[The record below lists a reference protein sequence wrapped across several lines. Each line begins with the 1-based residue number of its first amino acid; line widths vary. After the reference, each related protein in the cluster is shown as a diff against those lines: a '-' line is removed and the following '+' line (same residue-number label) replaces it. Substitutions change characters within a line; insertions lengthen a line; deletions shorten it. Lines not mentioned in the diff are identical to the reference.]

1 MYGIGNI
8 SATLT
13 DILIPNA
20 GIGDVPYLSDNL
32 GKTANQRKRNN
43 VSAKEFAQIFNS
55 NILNDYPV
63 TPLKIDI
70 KLPNGGL
77 YTAIAKTLE
86 DAQSIAYKEYVLG
99 NPFFI
104 RDDVDTLVL
113 MFDYDSNGK
122 PYFANEH
129 TYMLY
134 MPKNIDYQTQEKFTI
149 KKRRLP
155 KGEPFLSNKQAA
167 AKKAYDNAHKIKPT
181 DVFRLYT
188 EDSPRLHF
196 AAEKVAEH
204 LFDVPLTRSNII
216 NVIDNMQL
224 VMDLPGYQ
232 VPSDDEVL
240 ETIKTRIVDGLGKP
254 TIKLEFET
262 NSELAD
268 FLSSNKQS
276 KQYAPYTDVT
286 ATETPTAANAKAKSK
301 IRNGIL
307 MPADD
312 SSTFPEPPTASALPP
327 SPTTPKSL
335 PPSSKQPTPGL
346 PSFNKVFKNPDG
358 IYFGERRIGDYGT
371 INDNLRYINLYID
384 KNYGI
389 ARNIFIY
396 AEKIFPNAVVVV
408 CFVKDGKWKFYLE
421 RKKYQDAVRKYLPK
435 FYVNGVSKY
444 IVIDDIPSVERLV
457 KAFEADGKNVVLIYR
472 NIVDDINDVPSTPVA
487 LPPSPTTP
495 TNPNAFDTPDWDDIY
510 KRLYDSYHWNSFD
523 PENSATYSIKEFKN
537 LYAYALDRLPEDR
550 KQDFTTKFVNY
561 VYEIA
566 RLNAAAP
573 SAAVTGRGGISAK
586 QAAKY
591 NAANDRYMEKR
602 AHFTDWIK
610 NYIDKANRIEQRQT
624 FVAMSQD
631 QKEDAR
637 FEEIKKN
644 VDYFAALLR
653 NRAQVPS
660 YSITNARQNL
670 QSKIENE
677 AYKGNVELVERL
689 LEYMRPLNVY
699 TNRSS
704 VWTLADVARKKREKY
719 QAAEQKFEEQNND
732 ENADYQ
738 VYFDTNE
745 DRVKIY
751 FNSIPSEQIRSWLKS
766 HNFKWSPR
774 NKAWQRQITTDS
786 RYVVNQFNELYKAG
800 TLKGLGK
807 PTIKLE
813 FEDNADLMSL
823 FDTDGINGFTVND
836 KPADIFNCPESAL
849 QTQGYKP
856 TYRRLP
862 DYSHLIDSADGRK
875 TLKGYGFDRATL
887 DELINACK
895 HYPQVARLADHLKD
909 PAGDP
914 LQSAFNVWHWL
925 HTNIRYAYDTPGEE
939 EIRTPARVWADRESG
954 VDCDCLAVMTA
965 CLLLNMGLNPQF
977 EIVAFNNEPT
987 FSHIYVNLDGAAIDR
1002 VLPVFLA
1009 RPDHITK
1016 TQIMDIPVYQLS
1028 GIGGCDSLSG
1038 VYSSTLAK
1046 LQQGTATG
1054 EDINDF
1060 RKTQVLVT
1068 LRGIDDA
1075 AYSLAALLMPHVVTI
1090 ADDGTYYFDSTA
1102 MAQLATKLDH
1112 DLADLISSNAD
1123 ADTISQW
1130 IAAAAKQIDGAA
1142 SVTSNGGDDTIVVI
1156 INPKGATTRVI
1167 GQMVKSQTDTL
1178 TPLTQTAT
1186 ATDTAAQTYAQSATP
1201 AIMQTSAMPGVSPD
1215 GDTANEESD
1224 SNNWLWFAGIA
1235 AAFGIGAAVASNKKK
1250 RR

>member
-8 SATLT
+8 SATL
-13 DILIPNA
+13 N
-20 GIGDVPYLSDNL
+20 DV
-32 GKTANQRKRNN
+32 
-43 VSAKEFAQIFNS
+43 
-55 NILNDYPV
+55 
-63 TPLKIDI
+63 LK
-70 KLPNGGL
+70 
-77 YTAIAKTLE
+77 
-86 DAQSIAYKEYVLG
+86 
-99 NPFFI
+99 PF
-104 RDDVDTLVL
+104 
-113 MFDYDSNGK
+113 
-122 PYFANEH
+122 
-129 TYMLY
+129 
-134 MPKNIDYQTQEKFTI
+134 
-149 KKRRLP
+149 
-155 KGEPFLSNKQAA
+155 
-167 AKKAYDNAHKIKPT
+167 
-181 DVFRLYT
+181 
-188 EDSPRLHF
+188 
-196 AAEKVAEH
+196 
-204 LFDVPLTRSNII
+204 
-216 NVIDNMQL
+216 
-224 VMDLPGYQ
+224 
-232 VPSDDEVL
+232 
-240 ETIKTRIVDGLGKP
+240 DGLGKP
-254 TIKLEFET
+254 TIKLEFED
-262 NSELAD
+262 NAALAD

-312 SSTFPEPPTASALPP
+312 SRTFPEPPTASALPP
-327 SPTTPKSL
+327 TKTPPPL
-335 PPSSKQPTPGL
+335 PPAPTAKAL
-346 PSFNKVFKNPDG
+346 PEVDWRPDFPFGKLYFRYKNQYDDAILLFELDNVYSAYLSDAIMLSIALDLPFTKRGDIEICSFNKQDLQKNVESLVNKGYRVILIDLPD
-358 IYFGERRIGDYGT
+358 D
-371 INDNLRYINLYID
+371 L
-384 KNYGI
+384 
-389 ARNIFIY
+389 
-396 AEKIFPNAVVVV
+396 
-408 CFVKDGKWKFYLE
+408 
-421 RKKYQDAVRKYLPK
+421 RKKYGDGKIYSYTQPTAPNEPPVVKFTPKKPKQKEPEIEFDNVTYITRGMPAIIMDVPQSSISSKTYLNDWWNFAERKYHYPDDIVTFVQIEDK
-435 FYVNGVSKY
+435 DNGTHYSKY
-444 IVIDDIPSVERLV
+444 YQFFFKNRDKDFVLRNIRNKKNIILKDNFFIVTKLADIERIEDALLNDGNRHLV
-457 KAFEADGKNVVLIYR
+457 IIKPLIY
-472 NIVDDINDVPSTPVA
+472 DD
-487 LPPSPTTP
+487 
-495 TNPNAFDTPDWDDIY
+495 
-510 KRLYDSYHWNSFD
+510 
-523 PENSATYSIKEFKN
+523 
-537 LYAYALDRLPEDR
+537 
-550 KQDFTTKFVNY
+550 
-561 VYEIA
+561 
-566 RLNAAAP
+566 
-573 SAAVTGRGGISAK
+573 
-586 QAAKY
+586 
-591 NAANDRYMEKR
+591 
-602 AHFTDWIK
+602 
-610 NYIDKANRIEQRQT
+610 
-624 FVAMSQD
+624 
-631 QKEDAR
+631 
-637 FEEIKKN
+637 
-644 VDYFAALLR
+644 
-653 NRAQVPS
+653 
-660 YSITNARQNL
+660 
-670 QSKIENE
+670 
-677 AYKGNVELVERL
+677 
-689 LEYMRPLNVY
+689 
-699 TNRSS
+699 
-704 VWTLADVARKKREKY
+704 
-719 QAAEQKFEEQNND
+719 
-732 ENADYQ
+732 
-738 VYFDTNE
+738 
-745 DRVKIY
+745 
-751 FNSIPSEQIRSWLKS
+751 
-766 HNFKWSPR
+766 
-774 NKAWQRQITTDS
+774 
-786 RYVVNQFNELYKAG
+786 
-800 TLKGLGK
+800 GLGK

-823 FDTDGINGFTVND
+823 FDTDGISGFTVND

-862 DYSHLIDSADGRK
+862 DYSHLIDTADGRK

-925 HTNIRYAYDTPGEE
+925 HTNIRYAYDTPGAE
-939 EIRTPARVWADRESG
+939 EIRTPARVWADRERG

-965 CLLLNMGLNPQF
+965 CLLINMGLNPQF

-1028 GIGGCDSLSG
+1028 GIGGCDALSG

-1156 INPKGATTRVI
+1156 INPKCATTRVI

-1215 GDTANEESD
+1215 GDTANEDSD
-1224 SNNWLWFAGIA
+1224 SNNWWWIAGIA
-1235 AAFGIGAAVASNKKK
+1235 AAFGIGAAVASGNKKK
-1250 RR
+1250 KR

>member
-20 GIGDVPYLSDNL
+20 GIGDVPYLSYDL

-43 VSAKEFAQIFNS
+43 VSAKEFAQIFNY

-312 SSTFPEPPTASALPP
+312 SRTFPEPPTASALPP
-327 SPTTPKSL
+327 TKTPPPL
-335 PPSSKQPTPGL
+335 PPAPTA
-346 PSFNKVFKNPDG
+346 K
-358 IYFGERRIGDYGT
+358 
-371 INDNLRYINLYID
+371 
-384 KNYGI
+384 
-389 ARNIFIY
+389 
-396 AEKIFPNAVVVV
+396 
-408 CFVKDGKWKFYLE
+408 
-421 RKKYQDAVRKYLPK
+421 
-435 FYVNGVSKY
+435 
-444 IVIDDIPSVERLV
+444 
-457 KAFEADGKNVVLIYR
+457 
-472 NIVDDINDVPSTPVA
+472 A
-487 LPPSPTTP
+487 LPPYVEEKELSKYNTQIENYYIAKNKYPNHIIIFSYLGVGVSILDDATIVSIALDLPIYEATEKTFVQINGKNDGVLKAAEKLQRQGYNVVVLNSNMKPILVLEAKDATNEPPVVKFTPKKPTRKKP
-495 TNPNAFDTPDWDDIY
+495 EIEFDNIKYITRGMPAIWMDVPKSSITDHWLADWWEFAERKYHYPDDI
-510 KRLYDSYHWNSFD
+510 
-523 PENSATYSIKEFKN
+523 
-537 LYAYALDRLPEDR
+537 
-550 KQDFTTKFVNY
+550 V
-561 VYEIA
+561 
-566 RLNAAAP
+566 
-573 SAAVTGRGGISAK
+573 
-586 QAAKY
+586 
-591 NAANDRYMEKR
+591 
-602 AHFTDWIK
+602 
-610 NYIDKANRIEQRQT
+610 T
-624 FVAMSQD
+624 FVQID
-631 QKEDAR
+631 EKFNGR
-637 FEEIKKN
+637 FNKKYYQFFFKDRDKNFVMQNVKNPKN
-644 VDYFAALLR
+644 VISRDGGYFI
-653 NRAQVPS
+653 V
-660 YSITNARQNL
+660 T
-670 QSKIENE
+670 
-677 AYKGNVELVERL
+677 
-689 LEYMRPLNVY
+689 
-699 TNRSS
+699 
-704 VWTLADVARKKREKY
+704 TLADIERIEDALLDDGNRHLVIIEPHIY
-719 QAAEQKFEEQNND
+719 DD
-732 ENADYQ
+732 E
-738 VYFDTNE
+738 T
-745 DRVKIY
+745 
-751 FNSIPSEQIRSWLKS
+751 
-766 HNFKWSPR
+766 
-774 NKAWQRQITTDS
+774 
-786 RYVVNQFNELYKAG
+786 
-800 TLKGLGK
+800 LGK

-823 FDTDGINGFTVND
+823 FDTDGISGLTVND

-939 EIRTPARVWADRESG
+939 EIRTPARVWADREIG

-965 CLLLNMGLNPQF
+965 CLLINMGLNPQF
-977 EIVAFNNEPT
+977 EIVAFNDEPT

-1028 GIGGCDSLSG
+1028 GIGGCDALNG

-1235 AAFGIGAAVASNKKK
+1235 AAFGIGAAVASGNKKK

>member
-20 GIGDVPYLSDNL
+20 GIGDVPYVSYDL

-167 AKKAYDNAHKIKPT
+167 AKKAYDNAHKIKPA

-268 FLSSNKQS
+268 FLSSNKQN

-286 ATETPTAANAKAKSK
+286 ATETPAANAKAKSK

-312 SSTFPEPPTASALPP
+312 SRTFPEPPAASALPP
-327 SPTTPKSL
+327 TKTPPPLPTAPTAKAL
-335 PPSSKQPTPGL
+335 PEYKGHA
-346 PSFNKVFKNPDG
+346 
-358 IYFGERRIGDYGT
+358 IG
-371 INDNLRYINLYID
+371 
-384 KNYGI
+384 
-389 ARNIFIY
+389 
-396 AEKIFPNAVVVV
+396 
-408 CFVKDGKWKFYLE
+408 
-421 RKKYQDAVRKYLPK
+421 
-435 FYVNGVSKY
+435 
-444 IVIDDIPSVERLV
+444 
-457 KAFEADGKNVVLIYR
+457 VVL
-472 NIVDDINDVPSTPVA
+472 N
-487 LPPSPTTP
+487 
-495 TNPNAFDTPDWDDIY
+495 
-510 KRLYDSYHWNSFD
+510 
-523 PENSATYSIKEFKN
+523 
-537 LYAYALDRLPEDR
+537 
-550 KQDFTTKFVNY
+550 
-561 VYEIA
+561 
-566 RLNAAAP
+566 
-573 SAAVTGRGGISAK
+573 
-586 QAAKY
+586 
-591 NAANDRYMEKR
+591 
-602 AHFTDWIK
+602 
-610 NYIDKANRIEQRQT
+610 
-624 FVAMSQD
+624 
-631 QKEDAR
+631 
-637 FEEIKKN
+637 
-644 VDYFAALLR
+644 
-653 NRAQVPS
+653 
-660 YSITNARQNL
+660 
-670 QSKIENE
+670 
-677 AYKGNVELVERL
+677 
-689 LEYMRPLNVY
+689 PLNVTPVKY
-699 TNRSS
+699 TF
-704 VWTLADVARKKREKY
+704 ADG
-719 QAAEQKFEEQNND
+719 Q
-732 ENADYQ
+732 
-738 VYFDTNE
+738 DT
-745 DRVKIY
+745 
-751 FNSIPSEQIRSWLKS
+751 
-766 HNFKWSPR
+766 
-774 NKAWQRQITTDS
+774 T
-786 RYVVNQFNELYKAG
+786 LYKADDG
-800 TLKGLGK
+800 TLYTKFTLYDDLPYLEDFSYDEQTKILTLKWKYLILISGIKFYPTEYPEINYTFVCPAYNVEFLARNKWRKIMTANVPYVDYIKYFYDNTYKVFLREFSKKKVNKKLVSDLEILLQKFKNQLDVVTEGQPPATNEPPVVKFTPKKPKQKKPEIEFDNITYITRGMPAIIMDVPQSSISSKTYLNDWWNFAERKYHYPDDIVTFVQIEDKDNGTHYSKYYQFFFKNRDKDFVLRNIRNKKNIILKDDFFIVTKLADIERIEDALLNDGNRHLVIIKPLIYDDGLGK

-823 FDTDGINGFTVND
+823 FDTDGISGFTVND

-862 DYSHLIDSADGRK
+862 DYSHLIDTADGRK
-875 TLKGYGFDRATL
+875 TLKGYGFDSATL

-965 CLLLNMGLNPQF
+965 CLLLNMGLNPKF
-977 EIVAFNNEPT
+977 EIVAFNDEPT

-1028 GIGGCDSLSG
+1028 GIGGCDALSG

-1112 DLADLISSNAD
+1112 DLANLISSNAD

-1130 IAAAAKQIDGAA
+1130 IAAAAKQIDGAS

-1224 SNNWLWFAGIA
+1224 SNNWLWIAGIA

>member
-8 SATLT
+8 SATL
-13 DILIPNA
+13 N
-20 GIGDVPYLSDNL
+20 DV
-32 GKTANQRKRNN
+32 
-43 VSAKEFAQIFNS
+43 
-55 NILNDYPV
+55 
-63 TPLKIDI
+63 LK
-70 KLPNGGL
+70 
-77 YTAIAKTLE
+77 
-86 DAQSIAYKEYVLG
+86 
-99 NPFFI
+99 PF
-104 RDDVDTLVL
+104 
-113 MFDYDSNGK
+113 
-122 PYFANEH
+122 
-129 TYMLY
+129 
-134 MPKNIDYQTQEKFTI
+134 
-149 KKRRLP
+149 
-155 KGEPFLSNKQAA
+155 
-167 AKKAYDNAHKIKPT
+167 
-181 DVFRLYT
+181 
-188 EDSPRLHF
+188 
-196 AAEKVAEH
+196 
-204 LFDVPLTRSNII
+204 
-216 NVIDNMQL
+216 
-224 VMDLPGYQ
+224 
-232 VPSDDEVL
+232 
-240 ETIKTRIVDGLGKP
+240 DGLGKP
-254 TIKLEFET
+254 TIKLEFED
-262 NSELAD
+262 NAALAD
-268 FLSSNKQS
+268 FLTSNKQS

-312 SSTFPEPPTASALPP
+312 SRTFPEPPTASALPP
-327 SPTTPKSL
+327 TKTPPPL
-335 PPSSKQPTPGL
+335 PPAPTAKAL
-346 PSFNKVFKNPDG
+346 PEYKGNW
-358 IYFGERRIGDYGT
+358 T
-371 INDNLRYINLYID
+371 INDIVEYSRKEIGQEYVLFEDASNLHYHWAYLWYLDLNVVSNKEICILLRYNNYKENEIKQYID
-384 KNYGI
+384 IDTNCSNAKDFWQKNSKAFDLAKQLINVSPLVWRILQIYRPWKDVTGMNYYFDYKDFQLQYWFD
-389 ARNIFIY
+389 AGEEFYYQGFICR
-396 AEKIFPNAVVVV
+396 ISIDN
-408 CFVKDGKWKFYLE
+408 FVKQLEKSIVSIFREIDKVNDDDRWDMCFHIVLANDIITYVKGK
-421 RKKYQDAVRKYLPK
+421 
-435 FYVNGVSKY
+435 
-444 IVIDDIPSVERLV
+444 
-457 KAFEADGKNVVLIYR
+457 
-472 NIVDDINDVPSTPVA
+472 VPSGLSFNNYT
-487 LPPSPTTP
+487 
-495 TNPNAFDTPDWDDIY
+495 FDYASINGDIY
-510 KRLYDSYHWNSFD
+510 KDGDFFAVKIPTATNEPPVVKFTPKKPKQKKPEIEFDNVTYITRGMPAIIMDVPQSSISSTTYLNDWWNFAERKYHYPDDIVTFVQIEDKDNG
-523 PENSATYSIKEFKN
+523 THYSKYYQFFFKN
-537 LYAYALDRLPEDR
+537 RD
-550 KQDFTTKFVNY
+550 KDFVLRNIRNKKNIILKDNFFIVTKLADI
-561 VYEIA
+561 E
-566 RLNAAAP
+566 
-573 SAAVTGRGGISAK
+573 
-586 QAAKY
+586 
-591 NAANDRYMEKR
+591 
-602 AHFTDWIK
+602 
-610 NYIDKANRIEQRQT
+610 RIE
-624 FVAMSQD
+624 D
-631 QKEDAR
+631 
-637 FEEIKKN
+637 
-644 VDYFAALLR
+644 ALLNDG
-653 NRAQVPS
+653 NRH
-660 YSITNARQNL
+660 
-670 QSKIENE
+670 
-677 AYKGNVELVERL
+677 LVIIK
-689 LEYMRPLNVY
+689 PL
-699 TNRSS
+699 
-704 VWTLADVARKKREKY
+704 
-719 QAAEQKFEEQNND
+719 
-732 ENADYQ
+732 
-738 VYFDTNE
+738 
-745 DRVKIY
+745 IY
-751 FNSIPSEQIRSWLKS
+751 
-766 HNFKWSPR
+766 
-774 NKAWQRQITTDS
+774 DD
-786 RYVVNQFNELYKAG
+786 
-800 TLKGLGK
+800 GLGK

-823 FDTDGINGFTVND
+823 FDTDGINGLTVND

-862 DYSHLIDSADGRK
+862 DYSHLIDTADGRK

-887 DELINACK
+887 DELINACT

-965 CLLLNMGLNPQF
+965 CLLINMGLNPKF
-977 EIVAFNNEPT
+977 EIVAFNDEPT

-1028 GIGGCDSLSG
+1028 GIGGCDALSG

-1156 INPKGATTRVI
+1156 INPQGATTRVI

-1224 SNNWLWFAGIA
+1224 SNNWLWIAGIA

>member
-8 SATLT
+8 SATL
-13 DILIPNA
+13 N
-20 GIGDVPYLSDNL
+20 DV
-32 GKTANQRKRNN
+32 
-43 VSAKEFAQIFNS
+43 
-55 NILNDYPV
+55 
-63 TPLKIDI
+63 LK
-70 KLPNGGL
+70 
-77 YTAIAKTLE
+77 
-86 DAQSIAYKEYVLG
+86 
-99 NPFFI
+99 PF
-104 RDDVDTLVL
+104 
-113 MFDYDSNGK
+113 
-122 PYFANEH
+122 
-129 TYMLY
+129 
-134 MPKNIDYQTQEKFTI
+134 
-149 KKRRLP
+149 
-155 KGEPFLSNKQAA
+155 
-167 AKKAYDNAHKIKPT
+167 
-181 DVFRLYT
+181 
-188 EDSPRLHF
+188 
-196 AAEKVAEH
+196 
-204 LFDVPLTRSNII
+204 
-216 NVIDNMQL
+216 
-224 VMDLPGYQ
+224 
-232 VPSDDEVL
+232 
-240 ETIKTRIVDGLGKP
+240 DGLGKP
-254 TIKLEFET
+254 TIKLEFED
-262 NSELAD
+262 NAALAD
-268 FLSSNKQS
+268 FLTSNKQS

-312 SSTFPEPPTASALPP
+312 STTPEPPTASALPP
-327 SPTTPKSL
+327 TKTPPPL
-335 PPSSKQPTPGL
+335 PPAPTAKAL
-346 PSFNKVFKNPDG
+346 PPH
-358 IYFGERRIGDYGT
+358 IWT
-371 INDNLRYINLYID
+371 
-384 KNYGI
+384 
-389 ARNIFIY
+389 
-396 AEKIFPNAVVVV
+396 P
-408 CFVKDGKWKFYLE
+408 LE
-421 RKKYQDAVRKYLPK
+421 RQIKEIKKKYPDALLLFRVGDFFEAWGGDAITISIALNLPITKRLGTSMIGIPYNALDKYLPK
-435 FYVNGVSKY
+435 LVKQGYKVAICEQLEDANATNKIITKNGVLPVQASTETLDSYYKHLNNENFFGAIDDLESIIANKDFFSQYVSSFGLAKLLNSLYNSIIKYKEKYGHVLDTDEYIANVITALQSKCNITEDRFIRLKDDAIQYYKQIPVAKSTKNEPPVVKFTPKKPKQKEPEIEFDNVTYITRGMPAIIMDVPQSSISSKTYLNDWWNFAERKYHYPDDIVTFVQIEDKDNGTHYSKYYQFFFKNRDKDFVLRNIRNKKNIIFKDDFFIVTKLADIEQIENALLDDGNRHLVIIKPLIYDDGLDEPQPEPTTPEVEPQPKKETIVDRSSEREHVLKQAQDIIYTDNVETTYLAPDIPVKTFYLDDLLNVSAIVPFFKHKYGNDVLVGNIGGTKKKPIITFVFDDAVKVGKLLKQRVRGNNAY
-444 IVIDDIPSVERLV
+444 IVIDKNILPSIRKIKDVY
-457 KAFEADGKNVVLIYR
+457 DLI
-472 NIVDDINDVPSTPVA
+472 
-487 LPPSPTTP
+487 
-495 TNPNAFDTPDWDDIY
+495 
-510 KRLYDSYHWNSFD
+510 LY
-523 PENSATYSIKEFKN
+523 
-537 LYAYALDRLPEDR
+537 EDH
-550 KQDFTTKFVNY
+550 V
-561 VYEIA
+561 
-566 RLNAAAP
+566 
-573 SAAVTGRGGISAK
+573 
-586 QAAKY
+586 
-591 NAANDRYMEKR
+591 
-602 AHFTDWIK
+602 
-610 NYIDKANRIEQRQT
+610 
-624 FVAMSQD
+624 
-631 QKEDAR
+631 
-637 FEEIKKN
+637 
-644 VDYFAALLR
+644 
-653 NRAQVPS
+653 
-660 YSITNARQNL
+660 
-670 QSKIENE
+670 
-677 AYKGNVELVERL
+677 
-689 LEYMRPLNVY
+689 
-699 TNRSS
+699 
-704 VWTLADVARKKREKY
+704 
-719 QAAEQKFEEQNND
+719 
-732 ENADYQ
+732 
-738 VYFDTNE
+738 
-745 DRVKIY
+745 
-751 FNSIPSEQIRSWLKS
+751 
-766 HNFKWSPR
+766 
-774 NKAWQRQITTDS
+774 
-786 RYVVNQFNELYKAG
+786 
-800 TLKGLGK
+800 KGLGK

-823 FDTDGINGFTVND
+823 FDTDGISGLTVND

-862 DYSHLIDSADGRK
+862 DYSHLIDTADGRK

-965 CLLLNMGLNPQF
+965 CLLLNMGLNPKF

-1028 GIGGCDSLSG
+1028 GIGGCDALSG

-1215 GDTANEESD
+1215 GDTADEDSD
-1224 SNNWLWFAGIA
+1224 SNTWLWIAGISA
-1235 AAFGIGAAVASNKKK
+1235 ALGIGAAVMGDKKKKK

>member
-8 SATLT
+8 SATL
-13 DILIPNA
+13 N
-20 GIGDVPYLSDNL
+20 DV
-32 GKTANQRKRNN
+32 
-43 VSAKEFAQIFNS
+43 
-55 NILNDYPV
+55 
-63 TPLKIDI
+63 LK
-70 KLPNGGL
+70 
-77 YTAIAKTLE
+77 
-86 DAQSIAYKEYVLG
+86 
-99 NPFFI
+99 PF
-104 RDDVDTLVL
+104 
-113 MFDYDSNGK
+113 
-122 PYFANEH
+122 
-129 TYMLY
+129 
-134 MPKNIDYQTQEKFTI
+134 
-149 KKRRLP
+149 
-155 KGEPFLSNKQAA
+155 
-167 AKKAYDNAHKIKPT
+167 
-181 DVFRLYT
+181 
-188 EDSPRLHF
+188 
-196 AAEKVAEH
+196 
-204 LFDVPLTRSNII
+204 
-216 NVIDNMQL
+216 
-224 VMDLPGYQ
+224 
-232 VPSDDEVL
+232 
-240 ETIKTRIVDGLGKP
+240 DGLGKP
-254 TIKLEFET
+254 TIKLEFED
-262 NSELAD
+262 NAALAD
-268 FLSSNKQS
+268 FLTSNKQS

-312 SSTFPEPPTASALPP
+312 SRTFPEPPTASALPP
-327 SPTTPKSL
+327 TKTPPPL
-335 PPSSKQPTPGL
+335 PPAPTAKAL
-346 PSFNKVFKNPDG
+346 PEYKGNW
-358 IYFGERRIGDYGT
+358 T
-371 INDNLRYINLYID
+371 INDIVEYSRKEIGQEYVLFEDASNLHYHWAYLWYLDLNVVSNKEICILLRYNNYKENEIKQYID
-384 KNYGI
+384 IDTNCSNAKEFWQKNSKAFDLAKQLINVSPLVWRILQIYRPWKDVTGMNYYFDYKDFQLQYWFD
-389 ARNIFIY
+389 AGEEFYYQGFICR
-396 AEKIFPNAVVVV
+396 ISIDN
-408 CFVKDGKWKFYLE
+408 FVKQLEKSIVSIFREIDKVNDDDRWDMCFHIVLANDIITYVKGK
-421 RKKYQDAVRKYLPK
+421 
-435 FYVNGVSKY
+435 
-444 IVIDDIPSVERLV
+444 
-457 KAFEADGKNVVLIYR
+457 
-472 NIVDDINDVPSTPVA
+472 VPSGLSFNNYT
-487 LPPSPTTP
+487 
-495 TNPNAFDTPDWDDIY
+495 FDYASINGDIY
-510 KRLYDSYHWNSFD
+510 KDGDFFAVKIPTATNEPPVVKFTPKKPKQKKPEIEFDNVTYITRGMPAIIMDVPQSSISSKTYLNDWWNFAERKYHYPDDIVTFVQIEDKDNG
-523 PENSATYSIKEFKN
+523 THYSKYYQFFFKN
-537 LYAYALDRLPEDR
+537 RD
-550 KQDFTTKFVNY
+550 KDFVLRNIRNKKNIILKDDFFIVTKLADI
-561 VYEIA
+561 E
-566 RLNAAAP
+566 
-573 SAAVTGRGGISAK
+573 
-586 QAAKY
+586 
-591 NAANDRYMEKR
+591 
-602 AHFTDWIK
+602 
-610 NYIDKANRIEQRQT
+610 RIE
-624 FVAMSQD
+624 D
-631 QKEDAR
+631 
-637 FEEIKKN
+637 
-644 VDYFAALLR
+644 ALLDDG
-653 NRAQVPS
+653 NRH
-660 YSITNARQNL
+660 
-670 QSKIENE
+670 
-677 AYKGNVELVERL
+677 LVIIK
-689 LEYMRPLNVY
+689 PL
-699 TNRSS
+699 
-704 VWTLADVARKKREKY
+704 
-719 QAAEQKFEEQNND
+719 
-732 ENADYQ
+732 
-738 VYFDTNE
+738 
-745 DRVKIY
+745 IY
-751 FNSIPSEQIRSWLKS
+751 
-766 HNFKWSPR
+766 
-774 NKAWQRQITTDS
+774 DD
-786 RYVVNQFNELYKAG
+786 
-800 TLKGLGK
+800 GLGK

-823 FDTDGINGFTVND
+823 FDTDGISGFTVND

-862 DYSHLIDSADGRK
+862 DYSHLIDTADGRK

-887 DELINACK
+887 DELINACQ

-965 CLLLNMGLNPQF
+965 CLLINMGLNPKF
-977 EIVAFNNEPT
+977 EIVAFNDEPT

-1028 GIGGCDSLSG
+1028 GIGGCDALSG

-1123 ADTISQW
+1123 ADTISKW

-1215 GDTANEESD
+1215 GDTADEESD
-1224 SNNWLWFAGIA
+1224 SNNWLWIAGIA

>member
-8 SATLT
+8 SATL
-13 DILIPNA
+13 N
-20 GIGDVPYLSDNL
+20 DV
-32 GKTANQRKRNN
+32 
-43 VSAKEFAQIFNS
+43 
-55 NILNDYPV
+55 
-63 TPLKIDI
+63 LK
-70 KLPNGGL
+70 
-77 YTAIAKTLE
+77 
-86 DAQSIAYKEYVLG
+86 
-99 NPFFI
+99 PF
-104 RDDVDTLVL
+104 
-113 MFDYDSNGK
+113 
-122 PYFANEH
+122 
-129 TYMLY
+129 
-134 MPKNIDYQTQEKFTI
+134 
-149 KKRRLP
+149 
-155 KGEPFLSNKQAA
+155 
-167 AKKAYDNAHKIKPT
+167 
-181 DVFRLYT
+181 
-188 EDSPRLHF
+188 
-196 AAEKVAEH
+196 
-204 LFDVPLTRSNII
+204 
-216 NVIDNMQL
+216 
-224 VMDLPGYQ
+224 
-232 VPSDDEVL
+232 
-240 ETIKTRIVDGLGKP
+240 DGLGKP
-254 TIKLEFET
+254 TIKLEFED
-262 NSELAD
+262 NAALAD
-268 FLSSNKQS
+268 FLTSNKQS

-286 ATETPTAANAKAKSK
+286 ATETPTSDNAKAKSK

-312 SSTFPEPPTASALPP
+312 SLFIPPSAGPASLPPSPTSPKALPP
-327 SPTTPKSL
+327 SPTTPEVE
-335 PPSSKQPTPGL
+335 PL
-346 PSFNKVFKNPDG
+346 PSFDAVLKNDLDKSDWN
-358 IYFGERRIGDYGT
+358 RIGFKVGNVGY
-371 INDNLRYINLYID
+371 INDKLQYLDIYVPRYYDIIENWM
-384 KNYGI
+384 K
-389 ARNIFIY
+389 Y
-396 AEKIFPNAVVVV
+396 AEYLYPNFVVALCRTKKDKWIFA
-408 CFVKDGKWKFYLE
+408 FDA
-421 RKKYQDAVRKYLPK
+421 KKYSKFLRRFYDNGTKNMSFTQRFVFVYDVDLMEQVVKHFNDNGMQVALFYRQVYDGDQPEIITHQKAALPP
-435 FYVNGVSKY
+435 YVASELPTEPEPQSKPTTPEVEPQSEPTEPEVTAESVTDEE
-444 IVIDDIPSVERLV
+444 IETSNVTPVEIDW
-457 KAFEADGKNVVLIYR
+457 KAFED
-472 NIVDDINDVPSTPVA
+472 
-487 LPPSPTTP
+487 
-495 TNPNAFDTPDWDDIY
+495 AFAKASNW
-510 KRLYDSYHWNSFD
+510 SSFD
-523 PENSATYSIKEFKN
+523 PERSARSYVGGYKE
-537 LYAYALDRLPEDR
+537 YYDQYV
-550 KQDFTTKFVNY
+550 KQVPPQY
-561 VYEIA
+561 
-566 RLNAAAP
+566 LNAFNWFVKRYVSDLISKRSRTA
-573 SAAVTGRGGISAK
+573 SAAVTGPGGITAQK
-586 QAAKY
+586 AASL
-591 NAANDRYMEKR
+591 NRANDRFMTASVEFPHALLKYINKIRLREKR
-602 AHFTDWIK
+602 NAFVNSSIDDRYAQRISELKKEINGLMYLKDTYEHIAKGGEIPEEVLRRYAWMSRAYGTSNLRESILK
-610 NYIDKANRIEQRQT
+610 SLNYN
-624 FVAMSQD
+624 
-631 QKEDAR
+631 
-637 FEEIKKN
+637 
-644 VDYFAALLR
+644 L
-653 NRAQVPS
+653 
-660 YSITNARQNL
+660 NL
-670 QSKIENE
+670 QKATFKDKLTREVS
-677 AYKGNVELVERL
+677 KGNVEIIDAIIDYLKSKGLFTNRAEIWQFPSFVRTRRESVERETQRVDAAADDNAL
-689 LEYMRPLNVY
+689 YRVEY
-699 TNRSS
+699 
-704 VWTLADVARKKREKY
+704 D
-719 QAAEQKFEEQNND
+719 EQ
-732 ENADYQ
+732 
-738 VYFDTNE
+738 E

-751 FNSIPSEQIRSWLKS
+751 FNGMPSDKIRTYLKS
-766 HNFKWSPR
+766 TGFRWSPR
-774 NKAWQRQITTDS
+774 NKAWQRQITENA
-786 RYVVNQFNELYKAG
+786 RRAVRQFESLIQDG
-800 TLKGLGK
+800 TLGK

-813 FEDNADLMSL
+813 FEDNADLMSI
-823 FDTDGINGFTVND
+823 FDTDGISGFTVND

-862 DYSHLIDSADGRK
+862 DYSHLIDTADGRK

-965 CLLLNMGLNPQF
+965 CLLINMGLNPQF

-1028 GIGGCDSLSG
+1028 GIGGCDALSG

-1142 SVTSNGGDDTIVVI
+1142 SVTSNGSDDTIVVI

-1186 ATDTAAQTYAQSATP
+1186 ATDTAAQTYAQSSIP